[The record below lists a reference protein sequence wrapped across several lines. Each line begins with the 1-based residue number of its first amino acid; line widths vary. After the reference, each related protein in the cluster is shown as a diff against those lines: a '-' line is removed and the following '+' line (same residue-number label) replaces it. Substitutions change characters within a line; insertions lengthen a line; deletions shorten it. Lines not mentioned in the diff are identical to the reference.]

1 MIGWFDTLSNWG
13 RWGADDQLGT
23 LNHITPER
31 RRAALDLVEEG
42 VVVSC
47 AWDIGPPPGPA
58 PDWPLGP
65 PSATCCPPVR
75 ASRVEPRGAGAAEWI
90 GLAFHGYAV
99 THLDSLAHMFWDGR
113 MYNGRPAGAVTVHDG
128 ATHSTFG
135 LRPRS

>member
-47 AWDIGPPPGPA
+47 AWDIGPAARPGAGLAAGPA
-58 PDWPLGP
+58 P
-65 PSATCCPPVR
+65 
-75 ASRVEPRGAGAAEWI
+75 AS
-90 GLAFHGYAV
+90 HAV
-99 THLDSLAHMFWDGR
+99 HR
-113 MYNGRPAGAVTVHDG
+113 
-128 ATHSTFG
+128 
-135 LRPRS
+135 